1 MAKFGSESQRPITAQ
16 EAEASSQPGPGEYK
30 LPSSLS
36 ATGAPIFGKEEKC
49 PDSYEESGLPHVPG
63 PKLNY
68 IVLTKLNYI
77 VLTKLSYI
85 VLTTE
90 LLTYLVLTKLNYRKV
105 SCEMSLDPESMTPL
119 LRGGALLRPKGYLDH
134 HAPTPSRE
142 PTAIPLSPM
151 PDPVCVGEG
160 VCVCTRYVS
169 VRVSVSVWVEGGGG
183 RYVCM
188 YIHIYRAGRIH
199 VEEGP
204 GTRLRR

>member
-77 VLTKLSYI
+77 VLS
-85 VLTTE
+85 
-90 LLTYLVLTKLNYRKV
+90 KLNYRYLAKGGQ
-105 SCEMSLDPESMTPL
+105 SSSKGTETPI
-119 LRGGALLRPKGYLDH
+119 RCYG
-134 HAPTPSRE
+134 
-142 PTAIPLSPM
+142 
-151 PDPVCVGEG
+151 
-160 VCVCTRYVS
+160 
-169 VRVSVSVWVEGGGG
+169 
-183 RYVCM
+183 
-188 YIHIYRAGRIH
+188 
-199 VEEGP
+199 
-204 GTRLRR
+204 